1 MCYKSTN
8 SWVPIK
14 EWGGDFCPPLD
25 TNEQVWNFE
34 RGEVNQD
41 TLRNCSKNDISTEK
55 EGVSR
60 ESLQIKAKRMAYKSA
75 ISSALIDYAKGVN
88 SENLAQYWAVYKCG
102 RSLVQSEN
110 KYIKQENYCGS
121 RLCPICSNIRSQK
134 VADLVLSTI
143 DLKKEWVMLTLTNSN
158 NSLNYDI
165 NELGK
170 RLEIEQKWFNK
181 MRDRWRKRGGDISAI
196 ISLEIIPPGY
206 KKNTKEGGLYYADF
220 HPHYHI
226 LITLEFAEFLKKQW
240 LETFKNASEKN
251 QKIKK
256 VSDYLKNKNLTK
268 TGALRNMIREV
279 VKYSLKACL
288 PKIKKDGYSCLN
300 VVGVD
305 EIITLMKSRKRLKKW
320 GDFVEI
326 KKEVDSVENKEIKE
340 LDLNKV
346 VYNDLPVKDTGEM
359 KNTKDWKGNEL
370 PPAPDFVKNVIW
382 VFDEKRQDYFYIDE
396 WGKEYNLT
404 GNKKRKIKLM
414 ICENRKRVKYIKT

>member
-1 MCYKSTN
+1 M
-8 SWVPIK
+8 
-14 EWGGDFCPPLD
+14 
-25 TNEQVWNFE
+25 
-34 RGEVNQD
+34 
-41 TLRNCSKNDISTEK
+41 
-55 EGVSR
+55 
-60 ESLQIKAKRMAYKSA
+60 
-75 ISSALIDYAKGVN
+75 
-88 SENLAQYWAVYKCG
+88 
-102 RSLVQSEN
+102 
-110 KYIKQENYCGS
+110 
-121 RLCPICSNIRSQK
+121 
-134 VADLVLSTI
+134 
-143 DLKKEWVMLTLTNSN
+143 
-158 NSLNYDI
+158 
-165 NELGK
+165 
-170 RLEIEQKWFNK
+170 
-181 MRDRWRKRGGDISAI
+181 
-196 ISLEIIPPGY
+196 
-206 KKNTKEGGLYYADF
+206 
-220 HPHYHI
+220 
-226 LITLEFAEFLKKQW
+226 
-240 LETFKNASEKN
+240 
-251 QKIKK
+251 
-256 VSDYLKNKNLTK
+256 
-268 TGALRNMIREV
+268 
-279 VKYSLKACL
+279 KYSLKACL